1 LAVGEHNGIDRDGIG
16 FREIPKRTVGR
27 EEAIHLFR
35 LRNLDGHQGMGED
48 ESIVTYHDGTEDL
61 FRDPKGLEY
70 RIDDLLIVPAI

>member
-1 LAVGEHNGIDRDGIG
+1 
-16 FREIPKRTVGR
+16 
-27 EEAIHLFR
+27 
-35 LRNLDGHQGMGED
+35 MGED